1 MTAAAQ
7 AWLGEHDFS
16 AFRAAG
22 CQAKSPVRH
31 VIAIAIGRR
40 ARADGALVTLEF
52 TANAFLQHMVRN
64 LVGTLAEIGWGE
76 LPATAAAT
84 LLAGRDRTAAGVA
97 APPAGLTLV
106 DVAYPEHF
114 ALPLV
119 APDDA

>member
-1 MTAAAQ
+1 
-7 AWLGEHDFS
+7 
-16 AFRAAG
+16 
-22 CQAKSPVRH
+22 
-31 VIAIAIGRR
+31 
-40 ARADGALVTLEF
+40 
-52 TANAFLQHMVRN
+52 MVRN
-64 LVGTLAEIGWGE
+64 LVGTLAEIGRGE
-76 LPATAAAT
+76 LPATAAAS